1 MNTPTLALRVQRKQ
15 LEAVDICS
23 FELASVDAQPLP
35 AFAAGAHIDVHL
47 PNGLTRQYS
56 LCNEP
61 GERHRYVIG
70 VLKDPASRGGSR
82 AMHETVHEGDVLRVS
97 QPRNQFAL
105 HEQATRSLLLA
116 GGIGIT
122 PILCM
127 AERLS
132 RLDADFEMHYS
143 SRSRDR
149 MAFDERIAQSGFA
162 DRVNR
167 HFDDGAPEQ
176 KLDLQAL
183 LARPDAG
190 THLYVCGPKGFIDAV
205 LRTARE
211 SGWPEARLHYEFFA
225 AEVAVVKG
233 DTAFE
238 VRLARS
244 GRCITIAPDQ
254 TVTAALAAA
263 GVEVPTSCEQGI
275 CGTCITPILQGTPDH
290 RDMFMTPEEQARND
304 QFTPCCSRAK
314 SAFLVLDL

>member
-1 MNTPTLALRVQRKQ
+1 MNTPPLAVRVQRKR
-15 LEAVDICS
+15 LEALDICS
-23 FELASVDAQPLP
+23 FELVGIDAPVLP
-35 AFAAGAHIDVHL
+35 AFAAGSHIDVFL

-56 LCNEP
+56 LCNPAE
-61 GERHRYVIG
+61 ERHRYVIG

-82 AMHETVHEGDVLRVS
+82 AMHETVHEGDVLRVGP
-97 QPRNQFAL
+97 PRNQFAL

-143 SRSRDR
+143 ARSRER
-149 MAFDERIAQSGFA
+149 MAFDGRIAQSGFA
-162 DRVNR
+162 DRVHR
-167 HFDDGAPEQ
+167 HFDDGAPAE
-176 KLDLQAL
+176 KLDLPAL
-183 LARPDAG
+183 LSDPDAG

-211 SGWPEARLHYEFFA
+211 AGWPEARLHHEFFA
-225 AEVAVVKG
+225 AEPTTLAG

-238 VRLARS
+238 LRLARS
-244 GRCITIAPDQ
+244 KRWIMVAPDQ
-254 TVTAALAAA
+254 TATAALAAA
-263 GVEVPTSCEQGI
+263 GVPVPTSCEQGI
-275 CGTCITPILQGTPDH
+275 CGTCVTPVLQGTPDH
-290 RDMFMTPEEQARND
+290 RDQFLTAAEQAHND
-304 QFTPCCSRAK
+304 RFTPCCSRAK